1 MDVGVF
7 VPIGSGNTEPGL
19 LRMLGPAIEERG
31 FESVW
36 LPEHV
41 VLFDEYASSYPYSP
55 DGRMPGGAEFGM
67 VEPFTALTFLAA
79 VTDRIRL
86 GTGICLL
93 PQRNPVYTAKV
104 VADLDNLSGGRVDL
118 GVGIGWLR
126 EEFAALGVPFE
137 ARGRRTDDHL
147 EILRTLWADDVS
159 AYDGEVVSL
168 PPCRLYPKPV
178 QSPPPIHIGGE
189 SDAAL
194 ARVARYGQG
203 WFTFDRLP
211 ADVPAQVARLEA
223 ALAEAGRSRSE
234 VTLTVSPYLRPITS
248 DDVRAYA
255 DAGVDRLIVLA
266 LAFNEDMANEQLDRL
281 VTDVLEPAQK
291 A

>member
-1 MDVGVF
+1 
-7 VPIGSGNTEPGL
+7 
-19 LRMLGPAIEERG
+19 
-31 FESVW
+31 
-36 LPEHV
+36 
-41 VLFDEYASSYPYSP
+41 
-55 DGRMPGGAEFGM
+55 
-67 VEPFTALTFLAA
+67 
-79 VTDRIRL
+79 
-86 GTGICLL
+86 
-93 PQRNPVYTAKV
+93 
-104 VADLDNLSGGRVDL
+104 
-118 GVGIGWLR
+118 
-126 EEFAALGVPFE
+126 
-137 ARGRRTDDHL
+137 
-147 EILRTLWADDVS
+147 
-159 AYDGEVVSL
+159 
-168 PPCRLYPKPV
+168 
-178 QSPPPIHIGGE
+178 
-189 SDAAL
+189 L

-234 VTLTVSPYLRPITS
+234 VTLTVSPYLRPITA